1 MNIIIIGGNGFVGR
15 NIQEILSA
23 APDINTV
30 TSVSREN
37 EFNLLNEKQ
46 NSKHERILQQADY
59 IINCAAVTD
68 VDLCENN
75 RSLAYNVNVCGMKNI
90 LSSNLG
96 DCKILHI
103 STDYIFDGKK
113 NLYYEDDLPHP
124 KSYYGKTK
132 LICENLIKKNSL
144 NKTFN
149 TLFSELTIT
158 TQDLKTQKTTNL
170 SLINKTKILQD
181 SINLYKKIY

>member
-59 IINCAAVTD
+59 IIMVDTVSND
-68 VDLCENN
+68 VNN
-75 RSLAYNVNVCGMKNI
+75 KSSCFTQRPGKDMVVVSRLGVKLSI
-90 LSSNLG
+90 LR
-96 DCKILHI
+96 
-103 STDYIFDGKK
+103 
-113 NLYYEDDLPHP
+113 
-124 KSYYGKTK
+124 K
-132 LICENLIKKNSL
+132 LEK
-144 NKTFN
+144 
-149 TLFSELTIT
+149 
-158 TQDLKTQKTTNL
+158 
-170 SLINKTKILQD
+170 
-181 SINLYKKIY
+181 